1 MKILTTLEHREV
13 GVVHWQQVQIWREPG
28 DETDQSIVDSLIRV
42 AVPARQDAPLRRSK
56 EKLRRKRTR
65 IKAKNKQTE
74 YQSQKI

>member
-42 AVPARQDAPLRRSK
+42 AVPARQDALLRG
-56 EKLRRKRTR
+56 
-65 IKAKNKQTE
+65 
-74 YQSQKI
+74 SQKELRNARERTG